1 MESRRDLVQATLWFL
16 WCVVACWHGIDAL
29 LVCESSLWKALIY
42 SALEVVGGV
51 AAAGVFK
58 VTHEAGS
65 TRKRKTSP

>member
-16 WCVVACWHGIDAL
+16 WCVVA
-29 LVCESSLWKALIY
+29 CESSLWKALIY

>member
-16 WCVVACWHGIDAL
+16 WCVVTCWHGIDAL

-65 TRKRKTSP
+65 TGKRKTSP